1 LCLDNFS
8 VIGIEKVEGVA
19 VEFDEDEFI
28 IAG

>member
-1 LCLDNFS
+1 VLGQLFS
-8 VIGIEKVEGVA
+8 DWNRKCGGVA